1 MKKKVDVVEVAEVAE
16 VVEVTETEVSE
27 AVAAE
32 ISKLETEKARLTT
45 VKVKL
50 TDIKYYNEPTS
61 TVVDLQQVGKLTVSD
76 CQKLVKSLDEKNVFI
91 SRKLS
96 VDEFQVNTDSLIALK
111 GSV

>member
-1 MKKKVDVVEVAEVAE
+1 MKKKVDVVEVA
-16 VVEVTETEVSE
+16 EVTETEVSE

-32 ISKLETEKARLTT
+32 ISKLEAEKEQLTT

-50 TDIKYYNEPTS
+50 TDIKYYSETDS
-61 TVVDLQQVGKLTVSD
+61 IVVDFQQVGKLTVSD
-76 CQKLVKSLDEKNVFI
+76 CQKLVKSFDEKNVFI